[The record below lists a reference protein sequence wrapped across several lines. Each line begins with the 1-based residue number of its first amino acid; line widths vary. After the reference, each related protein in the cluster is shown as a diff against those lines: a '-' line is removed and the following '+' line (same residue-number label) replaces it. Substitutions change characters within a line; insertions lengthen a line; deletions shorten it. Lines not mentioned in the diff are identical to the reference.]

1 MDAMT
6 ASAILAEQL
15 EARGLSVTNE
25 DQEAVSAT
33 NPLHPGLGELVT
45 AQGSRYLTAYGYEIG
60 EHGDEPATADRV
72 AFLLGLPRAS
82 PSRQST
88 KYPEAVR

>member
-15 EARGLSVTNE
+15 AARGLSVTNR
-25 DQEAVSAT
+25 DLHAVTVA
-33 NPLHPGLGELVT
+33 NPLHPGLGEIVT
-45 AQGSRYLTAYGYEIG
+45 AQGDRYLTDYGYEIG

-72 AFLLGLPRAS
+72 AFLLGLPRVSIPRAAEVI
-82 PSRQST
+82 R
-88 KYPEAVR
+88 